1 MPFIIREHPT
11 HLTPINGVAFA
22 VHEAGSIS
30 AEVGDE
36 LAELFLSVPLFRLA
50 EDDEL
55 PEGVKPTP
63 APVVTPPVVK
73 ETAAQKKARE
83 KAEREKAAQEQAEQD
98 AAAQAAI
105 DAANKPAEGDTTTE
119 QTGGEDGEQTG
130 GEQIDGEKPEGD
142 AATTQNNPETGANGD
157 GATAGDPPADDVF

>member
-50 EDDEL
+50 EENEL
-55 PEGVKPTP
+55 PEGLKP
-63 APVVTPPVVK
+63 APVKDEPPK
-73 ETAAQKKARE
+73 ETAAQKKVRE
-83 KAEREKAAQEQAEQD
+83 KAEKEAAAKILQEAQEKADAEAEEQRLAQEKADAEAEEARLAEEKAAEEAAEKE
-98 AAAQAAI
+98 AA
-105 DAANKPAEGDTTTE
+105 
-119 QTGGEDGEQTG
+119 
-130 GEQIDGEKPEGD
+130 EKAG
-142 AATTQNNPETGANGD
+142 
-157 GATAGDPPADDVF
+157 AGDKTQSADNVF

>member
-30 AEVGDE
+30 TEVGDE

-55 PEGVKPTP
+55 PEGFKP
-63 APVVTPPVVK
+63 APVEEAPPPK
-73 ETAAQKKARE
+73 ETAAQKKERL
-83 KAEREKAAQEQAEQD
+83 KAEKAAEQKAVADKAAEEKARQEAAE
-98 AAAQAAI
+98 
-105 DAANKPAEGDTTTE
+105 KPAEGAGSDGQGEGTE
-119 QTGGEDGEQTG
+119 NTG
-130 GEQIDGEKPEGD
+130 GEQDGEFKSEPTETPEAG
-142 AATTQNNPETGANGD
+142 ATGD
-157 GATAGDPPADDVF
+157 GTPAADKPADDNVF